1 MICGFDRSCL
11 CIGMNSNSY
20 NIDLFIFQGSRVWL
34 LEGKDWVPATVTE
47 SKGAEVTFRTEY
59 DKVKKSKVSS
69 NCHPVFANLM
79 ALSAALNAITC
90 RG

>member
-1 MICGFDRSCL
+1 
-11 CIGMNSNSY
+11 
-20 NIDLFIFQGSRVWL
+20 
-34 LEGKDWVPATVTE
+34 VTE

-59 DKVKKSKVSS
+59 DKVKKSKVAS
-69 NCHPVFANLM
+69 NCHSVFANLM